1 MLIYSTPGGT
11 SGLNIRRRI
20 LLMLL
25 KLKIDPKIPISPFK
39 AKNQKVKKSSGSY
52 MKELSETRQPLF
64 TELKKLDPLP
74 RYPATKVAKMAAFQT
89 FVKLQTQIPENG
101 LKLK

>member
-1 MLIYSTPGGT
+1 
-11 SGLNIRRRI
+11 
-20 LLMLL
+20 
-25 KLKIDPKIPISPFK
+25 
-39 AKNQKVKKSSGSY
+39 

-74 RYPATKVAKMAAFQT
+74 RYPATKVAKMAVFHT
-89 FVKLQTQIPENG
+89 FVKLQTRIPENG